1 MGNKANS
8 MNKSDNTHHGHQD
21 DLNRVKNY
29 NSDQGINEKKNIS
42 NNITAQNNNN
52 NKQIKKSMENNLVKD
67 DQAAYKLDKNTANY
81 QQAQTQ
87 HASDLQSNSH
97 HNLDTKTSDPNFMAI
112 GGSLYQDIRKIYK
125 FKDVLGGGHFG
136 TVRIAYKRTEEP
148 RKYYAIKSISKKN
161 LTEKDLEDL
170 VKEVEIISNLDHPNI
185 IKFFETYHDEY
196 YFHIVMELCKGKEVF
211 DKIVEEESLTEM
223 KVAKVIYKVLSAILY
238 CHTHGISH
246 RDIKPENILFESSE
260 ADADIKLID
269 FGLSRKYNSNEKM
282 HTILGTPYYVAP
294 EVLKGD
300 YDEKCDLWSIGAIA
314 YIMLCG
320 EPPFSGKSNN
330 EIFKKIMND
339 EISFDN
345 SKWKIISSEAKDFI
359 KECMNK
365 NPYKRI
371 TAQKAFEHPW
381 IRSINEEIH
390 SMYLDTEILTNIKN
404 FSSPQKFKKLVL
416 KFMITFLTQKEL
428 KALKSAFY
436 AIDYDHTG
444 RINIDELD
452 KAFKQ
457 VNISV
462 SKEELKKII
471 SYSDANGT
479 GKIEYTDFIVASINQ
494 QKLLDKERL
503 TTAFKYFDV
512 DNSGYIDA
520 SDVKKA
526 LLRSGKNVVHDEEI
540 QKILEE
546 VTSIDFPK
554 VSLDDFLKLFDVHL

>member
-1 MGNKANS
+1 MGNKV
-8 MNKSDNTHHGHQD
+8 NKPIHNNNFEGDQNNDNPQPKSEFSETHKKKYEKHHVD
-21 DLNRVKNY
+21 TNDLKYKN
-29 NSDQGINEKKNIS
+29 
-42 NNITAQNNNN
+42 NNIN
-52 NKQIKKSMENNLVKD
+52 IENNLMKN
-67 DQAAYKLDKNTANY
+67 DQSDNKSQRNAKQNHLTINKVENPTKNF
-81 QQAQTQ
+81 
-87 HASDLQSNSH
+87 QSME
-97 HNLDTKTSDPNFMAI
+97 TKHTETTLMSI

-136 TVRIAYKRTEEP
+136 TVRISYKRNEDP

-161 LTEKDLEDL
+161 LTEKDLQDL
-170 VKEVEIISNLDHPNI
+170 IKEVEIISNLDHPNI

-211 DKIVEEESLTEM
+211 DKIIEEESITEI
-223 KVAKVIYKVLSAILY
+223 KVAKIVYKVLSAIYY
-238 CHTHGISH
+238 CHTNGISH
-246 RDIKPENILFESSE
+246 RDIKPENILFESTDL
-260 ADADIKLID
+260 DADIKLID

-300 YDEKCDLWSIGAIA
+300 YDEKCDLWSIGAIT

-339 EISFDN
+339 EISFEK
-345 SKWKIISSEAKDFI
+345 SKWKNISNEAKNFI
-359 KECMNK
+359 KECMTK
-365 NPYKRI
+365 NPDKRI

-381 IRSINEEIH
+381 FDSINEEVH
-390 SMYLDTEILTNIKN
+390 SMNLDTELLNNIKN

-416 KFMITFLTQKEL
+416 KFMINFLTQKEL
-428 KALKSAFY
+428 KELKKAFY

-444 RINIDELD
+444 KINIDELD

-457 VNISV
+457 CNINV
-462 SKEELKKII
+462 SQEELKKII
-471 SYSDANGT
+471 AYSDDHGT

-494 QKLLDKERL
+494 KKFIDKERL
-503 TTAFKYFDV
+503 ITAFKYFDV
-512 DNSGYIDA
+512 DDSGYIDA

-526 LLRSGKNVVHDEEI
+526 LLRSGKNIIHDEDVL
-540 QKILEE
+540 KMLEE
-546 VTSIDFPK
+546 VAGIELPK
-554 VSLDDFLKLFDVHL
+554 VSLEDFLRLFDCQL